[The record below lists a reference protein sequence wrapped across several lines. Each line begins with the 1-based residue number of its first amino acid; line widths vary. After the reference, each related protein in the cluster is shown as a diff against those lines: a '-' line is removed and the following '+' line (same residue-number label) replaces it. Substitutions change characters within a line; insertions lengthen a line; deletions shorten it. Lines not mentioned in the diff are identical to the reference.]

1 MLRVYRPAMVKV
13 LKQEKDTLSRSNMK
27 ILRGIA
33 EVLKLSGHGMVV
45 EAMMLTVCTNKM
57 NKATPADA
65 ACRVDAFAVTF
76 GLVT

>member
-1 MLRVYRPAMVKV
+1 MCVRCEHVISADFFKEEPHAQAV
-13 LKQEKDTLSRSNMK
+13 LGKKNGPNSSQ
-27 ILRGIA
+27 
-33 EVLKLSGHGMVV
+33 V
-45 EAMMLTVCTNKM
+45 TVCTNKM